1 MRWRGGG
8 GPVPEPR
15 RGAPAG
21 APAGAAVTARGLAA
35 TVRPRSC
42 AQLFLVFTRLALQG
56 FGGVLP
62 VAHRELVERMRWL
75 TPAEFA
81 ELLAAGQVLP
91 GPNIV
96 NLALIAGDRWFG
108 WRGALSAA
116 GGLLLLPTLIVLAAG
131 AAWRHWQHLPWLAG
145 ALRGMGAVAAGLV
158 IATALKLARTLKDHP
173 LGHLPA
179 LALAALTLALVGGLR
194 WPLAGVVLGLGG
206 ASMLLAALALRRREA
221 AR

>member
-1 MRWRGGG
+1 M
-8 GPVPEPR
+8 PEPVAPQP
-15 RGAPAG
+15 APAVAAAAG
-21 APAGAAVTARGLAA
+21 GAAAR
-35 TVRPRSC
+35 RPQSC
-42 AQLFLVFTRLALQG
+42 VQLFGVFTRLALQG

-158 IATALKLARTLKDHP
+158 IATALKLARTLNVHP
-173 LGHLPA
+173 LGRLPA
-179 LALAALTLALVGGLR
+179 LGLAALTLLLVGLLR
-194 WPLAGVVLGLGG
+194 WPLAAVVLGLGG
-206 ASMLLAALALRRREA
+206 LSMGLAAAALRRREA
-221 AR
+221 GR